1 MSCLFNSF
9 SRLLGEAPQ
18 AIRNRICDYLEAG
31 EPIMEGIPTKMI
43 LDSDRPNYIAQM
55 RNPSVWGGA
64 IEIQAACNIWKAK
77 VIVENRRDSVRAG
90 AGAGTAAP
98 AQPIEFVPVSAPVT
112 KIMRIY
118 WTGGHYEPI
127 SVVAA

>member
-1 MSCLFNSF
+1 M
-9 SRLLGEAPQ
+9 
-18 AIRNRICDYLEAG
+18 D
-31 EPIMEGIPTKMI
+31 GIPTKMI

-77 VIVENRRDSVRAG
+77 VIVENRRDHRG
-90 AGAGTAAP
+90 AG
-98 AQPIEFVPVSAPVT
+98 AQPIEFVPVSAHVT

-127 SVVAA
+127 SVADV

>member
-9 SRLLGEAPQ
+9 SRLLGEDPQ

-31 EPIMEGIPTKMI
+31 EPIMDGIPTKII

-77 VIVENRRDSVRAG
+77 VIVENRRDSARAG
-90 AGAGTAAP
+90 AGAG

-127 SVVAA
+127 SVIAA

>member
-9 SRLLGEAPQ
+9 SCLLGEASQ

-90 AGAGTAAP
+90 AGVAP
-98 AQPIEFVPVSAPVT
+98 AQPIEFVPVSAHIT

-127 SVVAA
+127 STTDV

>member
-9 SRLLGEAPQ
+9 SRLLAQDPQ

-31 EPIMEGIPTKMI
+31 EPIMEGIPTKII

-77 VIVENRRDSVRAG
+77 IIVENRRDR
-90 AGAGTAAP
+90 GTA
-98 AQPIEFVPVSAPVT
+98 AQPIEFVPVSAPIT

-118 WTGGHYEPI
+118 WTGAHYEPI
-127 SVVAA
+127 SITDVA

>member
-9 SRLLGEAPQ
+9 SRLLAQDPQ

-31 EPIMEGIPTKMI
+31 GPIMEGIPTKMI

-77 VIVENRRDSVRAG
+77 VIVENRRDRVG
-90 AGAGTAAP
+90 AVA
-98 AQPIEFVPVSAPVT
+98 AQPIEFMPVSAPVT

-127 SVVAA
+127 SVAEV

>member
-9 SRLLGEAPQ
+9 SRLLGEDPQ
-18 AIRNRICDYLEAG
+18 AIRNRICDYLAAG
-31 EPIMEGIPTKMI
+31 QPIIEGIPTKTI
-43 LDSDRPNYIAQM
+43 LDSDRPNYITHM

-77 VIVENRRDSVRAG
+77 VIVENRRDRAV
-90 AGAGTAAP
+90 TA
-98 AQPIEFVPVSAPVT
+98 AQPIEFVPVNAQVT

-127 SVVAA
+127 SVTDA

>member
-31 EPIMEGIPTKMI
+31 EPIMDGIPTKMI

-77 VIVENRRDSVRAG
+77 VIVENRRDNGRAG
-90 AGAGTAAP
+90 AAP

-127 SVVAA
+127 SVAAA

>member
-9 SRLLGEAPQ
+9 SRLLGEDPQ
-18 AIRNRICDYLEAG
+18 VIRNRICDYLEAD

-77 VIVENRRDSVRAG
+77 VIVENRRDHRAVT
-90 AGAGTAAP
+90 AGS
-98 AQPIEFVPVSAPVT
+98 QQLIEFVPVSAQVT

-127 SVVAA
+127 SVEDA

>member
-9 SRLLGEAPQ
+9 SRLLGEDTQ

-31 EPIMEGIPTKMI
+31 QPIIEGIPTKMI
-43 LDSDRPNYIAQM
+43 LDSDRPNYIAHM

-77 VIVENRRDSVRAG
+77 VIVENRRDRAV
-90 AGAGTAAP
+90 TEV
-98 AQPIEFVPVSAPVT
+98 QPIEFVPVSAQVT

-127 SVVAA
+127 SVVSEKLS